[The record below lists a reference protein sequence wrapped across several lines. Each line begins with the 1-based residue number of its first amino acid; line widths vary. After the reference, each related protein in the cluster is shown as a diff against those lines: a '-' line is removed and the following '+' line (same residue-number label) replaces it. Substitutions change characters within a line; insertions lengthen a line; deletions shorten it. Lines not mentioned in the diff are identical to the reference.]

1 MSSVSKSSIER
12 SDKVLRVVIY
22 IVSIF
27 FSILTLFPFFLMFI
41 NATRSSAEIQ
51 RYAVSFISEHPI
63 QNLQKNWAVFNGKDF
78 HPATGFLNSFII
90 STGAT
95 ILNVYFSSLTAYAI
109 SAYEWKFRDTFN
121 AIIMA
126 IMMIPGT
133 VTMIGFY
140 QAVYK
145 LGLTNKLS
153 MLILPAIAAPM
164 TVFFMRQYLQATLS
178 MEIVQSARIDG
189 AGEFRI
195 FNQIVVPLM
204 KPAIATQA
212 IFGYVASWNQLFT
225 PLILLTNKKKA
236 TLPMMVDLLNGDI
249 YRTEFGSIYLGLSIT
264 VLPLIIVYAFLS
276 RYIVEGVALG
286 GVKSYDLYSRRNE
299 VQYYLNVSQK

>member
-1 MSSVSKSSIER
+1 MADYSKSSIER

-195 FNQIVVPLM
+195 FNQIVIPLM

-286 GVKSYDLYSRRNE
+286 GVKS
-299 VQYYLNVSQK
+299 

>member
-1 MSSVSKSSIER
+1 MADYSKSSIER

-140 QAVYK
+140 QAVYR

-286 GVKSYDLYSRRNE
+286 GVKS
-299 VQYYLNVSQK
+299 